1 MICSK
6 CGNQNT
12 PNDLFCTKCGNKLES
27 GTPQQ
32 LNNGQSPFPQ
42 PEVGQPVVGEA
53 APVTQSTIN
62 PTMTNEQVQVP
73 QQVVNQPAPNE
84 PSPISQPI
92 FNQQVAN
99 EQIQIP
105 QQVVPQPASNEQ
117 VNSDMKIWAVLSVII
132 PAIAIVWYYFI
143 GMSVILAIIFAAMS
157 LAFAKKGAVADSKL
171 AKIGKIL
178 SYILIGLAIVMFI
191 VQLLMVMNK

>member
-32 LNNGQSPFPQ
+32 LNNGQSPFSQ
-42 PEVGQPVVGEA
+42 PEVGQPVAGEA

-73 QQVVNQPAPNE
+73 QQV
-84 PSPISQPI
+84 I
-92 FNQQVAN
+92 
-99 EQIQIP
+99 
-105 QQVVPQPASNEQ
+105 PQPASNEQ

-132 PAIAIVWYYFI
+132 PAVAIVWYYFI